1 MIDGLNEGSMRLS
14 EDMYG
19 RITLS
24 NTESELQ
31 HTPLYSYY
39 KENNV
44 KLIDFGSWALPI
56 KYTKLSEEHQAVRED
71 AGMFEV
77 SHMGQIK
84 VSGEKVETWLNKL
97 ITNDLRNMAI
107 DQAIY
112 TLITNPSGGILDD
125 ILIFK
130 LTERDFLLTPN
141 ASNTDKIWQWLLK
154 HQDESI
160 KLTDLSKDIGLI
172 AVQGPKAKTIVS
184 EVFGNEASNIDN
196 YHFKQHVYVD
206 GLDDVLLARTGYTG
220 EDGFECYVKW
230 DQTET
235 LWRAFLKA
243 GEPHKLKECGLGARN
258 TLRLEAGMPL
268 YGQDLSE
275 EVTPLEAGLRFAV
288 KWNKPEPFIGQEA
301 LERQKESGTTYL
313 LRGFE
318 LKGRGIA
325 RLGYPVFNQNDEEI
339 GVVTSG
345 TQSPTLGKSIGFMRI
360 KKAGLKLGD
369 TVKIQIRKNKVYAK
383 ITKKNVLSN

>member
-19 RITLS
+19 GITLS

-112 TLITNPSGGILDD
+112 TLIT
-125 ILIFK
+125 
-130 LTERDFLLTPN
+130 
-141 ASNTDKIWQWLLK
+141 
-154 HQDESI
+154 ESI
-160 KLTDLSKDIGLI
+160 
-172 AVQGPKAKTIVS
+172 
-184 EVFGNEASNIDN
+184 
-196 YHFKQHVYVD
+196 
-206 GLDDVLLARTGYTG
+206 
-220 EDGFECYVKW
+220 W
-230 DQTET
+230 
-235 LWRAFLKA
+235 
-243 GEPHKLKECGLGARN
+243 
-258 TLRLEAGMPL
+258 
-268 YGQDLSE
+268 
-275 EVTPLEAGLRFAV
+275 
-288 KWNKPEPFIGQEA
+288 WNF
-301 LERQKESGTTYL
+301 R
-313 LRGFE
+313 
-318 LKGRGIA
+318 
-325 RLGYPVFNQNDEEI
+325 
-339 GVVTSG
+339 
-345 TQSPTLGKSIGFMRI
+345 
-360 KKAGLKLGD
+360 
-369 TVKIQIRKNKVYAK
+369 
-383 ITKKNVLSN
+383 

>member
-325 RLGYPVFNQNDEEI
+325 RLGYPVFNHNDEEI

-345 TQSPTLGKSIGFMRI
+345 TQSPTSGKSIGFMRI

-369 TVKIQIRKNKVYAK
+369 TVKIQIRKNKVDAK